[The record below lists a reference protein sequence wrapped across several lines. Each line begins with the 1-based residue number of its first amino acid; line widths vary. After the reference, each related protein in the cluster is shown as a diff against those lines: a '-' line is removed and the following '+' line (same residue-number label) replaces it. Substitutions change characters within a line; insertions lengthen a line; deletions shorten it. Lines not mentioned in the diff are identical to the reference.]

1 MKEDYIKIVSVQ
13 TPRNAAPQTLELRQE
28 AKNQHLET
36 KAMTQ
41 LKLWKSIRLSAT
53 TPSKMIE
60 EQAMQHANLWI
71 HEI

>member
-1 MKEDYIKIVSVQ
+1 
-13 TPRNAAPQTLELRQE
+13 LELRRE

-41 LKLWKSIRLSAT
+41 LKLWMSIRLSAT